1 MAGRNSYL
9 DYLAAVPLFAACSR
23 KDLQRIAKA
32 SDEISMDDGRVL
44 VRQGENAREAFVI
57 VEGEAKVERNGKK
70 IATVGRGAC
79 IGELSLLDRGPRT
92 ATVTATTPLKVLVLG
107 PREFSGVLEE
117 VPGLSRKLMAA
128 LASQVRELD
137 KKAFG

>member
-57 VEGEAKVERNGKK
+57 IEGEAKVERNGKK

>member
-1 MAGRNSYL
+1 
-9 DYLAAVPLFAACSR
+9 
-23 KDLQRIAKA
+23 
-32 SDEISMDDGRVL
+32 MDDGRVL

-57 VEGEAKVERNGKK
+57 IEGEAKVERNGKK